1 MAGFEQLYEAVL
13 TGDRKIAVE
22 STQQALD
29 DGVDPQIIIDNGMI
43 PAMAE
48 AGRRFEEEEF
58 FVPELLLAAR
68 AMKSALVLIR
78 PLLAK
83 GGAKRSGS
91 VVLGTVKGDLH
102 DIGKN
107 LVAALLEGAGF
118 EVFDLGTDVSPERFV
133 EAVKETGADLLGLSA
148 LLTVT
153 MPAMETTVD
162 ALEQA
167 GIRDQVKVMIGG
179 APLSAEYATK
189 IRADAFAD
197 NASSAVRIAKELV
210 ADLGRT
216 SPDNKTGQSPG

>member
-1 MAGFEQLYEAVL
+1 MAGFNQLYEAVL
-13 TGDRKIAVE
+13 EGNRQVAVD

-78 PLLAK
+78 PLLAE
-83 GGAKRSGS
+83 GRAERSGS

-153 MPAMETTVD
+153 MPAMETTLE
-162 ALEQA
+162 ALEKA

-179 APLSAEYATK
+179 APLSAEYAEK

-197 NASSAVRIAKELV
+197 NASSAVRVAQELV

-216 SPDNKTGQSPG
+216 SPGNKSRQPAG